1 MQEVLNALEGNFAG
15 SAHDN
20 IIKQEVHQIF
30 RTYDTQKTGKLSRDD
45 VRQYIK
51 KTVEQ
56 DAENPQKIPQEVMEI
71 RLNKIFLRYDPFN
84 TGYFNFQ

>member
-1 MQEVLNALEGNFAG
+1 MSEVLNALAGNLAS
-15 SAHDN
+15 SAHDQ
-20 IIKQEVHQIF
+20 IIRQEVHQIF
-30 RTYDTQKTGKLSRDD
+30 KTYDTRKTGKLSRDN
-45 VRQYIK
+45 VRSYIK

-56 DAENPQKIPQEVMEI
+56 DAENPQQIPTNIMET